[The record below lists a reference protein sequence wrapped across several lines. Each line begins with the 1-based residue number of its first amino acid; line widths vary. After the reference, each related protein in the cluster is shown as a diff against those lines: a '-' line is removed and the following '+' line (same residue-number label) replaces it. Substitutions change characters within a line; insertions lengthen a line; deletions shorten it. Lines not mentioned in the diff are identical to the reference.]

1 MPPPRITY
9 TLDDVLE
16 PASRDALRHLE
27 LFARNVVEGLLHGG
41 HRSRRKGVSTEFDH
55 HTNYQPGDP
64 LKHIDWK
71 VSARHDEYFVK
82 RYIEDTSLSVYLAVD
97 RSGSMQQETG
107 GVPKYLQAARIA
119 AGMAYM
125 ILRQRDSVGLV
136 TAAADELFWLPVRSA
151 DTHLVQILRALAM
164 KAPSSGDGL
173 DLCLKMI
180 LDRVERRG
188 LIVVISDLM
197 FDPDPIQRRMANLQA
212 RGHEIMLCQLSDPAE
227 ASFPFNRWARF
238 ISREDPS
245 VRYRLDPV
253 PLKKIYVEEYRL
265 LMEEWATWCRK
276 RDVHRVTLGTD
287 EHAEVVLSEYL
298 FKRMEIAGKR

>member
-55 HTNYQPGDP
+55 HSNYQPGDP

-82 RYIEDTSLSVYLAVD
+82 RYIEDTSLSVYLVVD
-97 RSGSMQQETG
+97 RSGSMQQDSG
-107 GVPKYLQAARIA
+107 GAAKYLQAARIA
-119 AGMAYM
+119 AGLAYL

-136 TAAADELFWLPVRSA
+136 TAASDELFWLPVRSA
-151 DTHLVQILRALAM
+151 DTHLVQILRALAL
-164 KAPSSGDGL
+164 KSPAAGDSL

-197 FDPDPIQRRMANLQA
+197 FEPEPIQKRMANLQA
-212 RGHEIMLCQLSDPAE
+212 RGHEILLCQLRDPSE
-227 ASFPFNRWARF
+227 EDFPFNRWAQFQDREHPGVRF
-238 ISREDPS
+238 
-245 VRYRLDPV
+245 RLDPV

-265 LMEEWATWCRK
+265 LMAEWDAWCRK
-276 RDVHRVTLGTD
+276 RNVHRISMRTD
-287 EHAEVVLSEYL
+287 EHVEVVLSEYL
-298 FKRMEIAGKR
+298 FQRMEIAGKR